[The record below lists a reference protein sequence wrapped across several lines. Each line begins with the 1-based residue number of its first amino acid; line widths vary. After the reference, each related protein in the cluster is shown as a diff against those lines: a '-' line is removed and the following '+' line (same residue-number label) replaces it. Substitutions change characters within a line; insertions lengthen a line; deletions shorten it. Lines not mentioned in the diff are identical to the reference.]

1 MDLVNRAR
9 FIGRT
14 YRFSPVN
21 GTIYEFPMF
30 GHPTEYINNGEFI
43 REVSLTLTKEWY
55 PIFSVNNRYI
65 GYYDGNTIRRRR

>member
-30 GHPTEYINNGEFI
+30 GHPEAYLVNGEFTHELSI
-43 REVSLTLTKEWY
+43 TLTRNWY
-55 PIFSVNNRYI
+55 PIFSVNNKYI
-65 GYYDGNTIRRRR
+65 GYFDGTAIRWR